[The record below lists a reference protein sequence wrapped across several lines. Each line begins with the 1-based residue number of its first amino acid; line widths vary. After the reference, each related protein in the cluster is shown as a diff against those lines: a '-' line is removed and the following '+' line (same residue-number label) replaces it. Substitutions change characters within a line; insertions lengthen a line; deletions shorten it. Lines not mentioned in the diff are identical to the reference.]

1 MSVYLEGAVPEV
13 DGKVVF
19 TKEFSVPGLQ
29 KSVIFD
35 RVQKWMEK
43 RLAAN
48 GNDHSRVVYV
58 TPEDGVVAGVAE
70 EWLIFK
76 SNALTL
82 DRTWMGYN
90 IKAECA
96 DEHCKV
102 QIEKIRY
109 VYEQTQ
115 KYKAEEMVTDR
126 VALNKA
132 KTKIII
138 GLRKWRIKTIDFA
151 NDTFDAVAKAIGT
164 DEQVEAAEKAAAEA
178 AAKAKKSS
186 KVVIN
191 TASNAAGDKAV
202 TVVAQSET
210 PVVVA
215 PSANASTVVAPSANN
230 ATAVV
235 APVVDN
241 ASAGNATAVVA
252 PSANASTVVAPA
264 VAQPQDTV
272 EVIRS
277 VQPRPVAIEPQ
288 PAAQSSSEL
297 KEIAASE
304 VSRDAIK
311 VGEGRLVIVIGE
323 DDPFNMSIVTA
334 NGGGSVGRVS
344 DKPVVFSILSPDQS
358 YDAVEKAESYKVKFY
373 PTGTTSPS
381 LILECRKVAAP
392 APFEG
397 QPRTYIGEIVKAWT
411 K

>member
-178 AAKAKKSS
+178 AAKAKKSN

-191 TASNAAGDKAV
+191 TTSNAAGDKAV

-381 LILECRKVAAP
+381 LILECRKVTAP

>member
-1 MSVYLEGAVPEV
+1 
-13 DGKVVF
+13 
-19 TKEFSVPGLQ
+19 
-29 KSVIFD
+29 
-35 RVQKWMEK
+35 
-43 RLAAN
+43 
-48 GNDHSRVVYV
+48 
-58 TPEDGVVAGVAE
+58 
-70 EWLIFK
+70 
-76 SNALTL
+76 
-82 DRTWMGYN
+82 
-90 IKAECA
+90 
-96 DEHCKV
+96 V

-191 TASNAAGDKAV
+191 TTSNAAGDKAV

-381 LILECRKVAAP
+381 LILECRKVTAP

>member
-191 TASNAAGDKAV
+191 TTSNAAGDKAV

-215 PSANASTVVAPSANN
+215 PS
-230 ATAVV
+230 
-235 APVVDN
+235 
-241 ASAGNATAVVA
+241 
-252 PSANASTVVAPA
+252 VVAPA

-297 KEIAASE
+297 KEIAAGE

-381 LILECRKVAAP
+381 LILECRKVTAP

>member
-178 AAKAKKSS
+178 AAKAKKSN

-191 TASNAAGDKAV
+191 TTSNAAGDKAV